1 MEDGSKDFVKKVMTN
16 RPLEDF
22 APPFQPDQYSER
34 DREHLAPFFTNLD
47 KSVYVPL
54 VLAPEL
60 IGALCSRTSR
70 ASQDLRYIYLNEFIY
85 PFVNPERDEKD
96 TDETW
101 QEKIKYGEAL
111 KKYIEFLHEHST
123 LELFSNPRARSFYI
137 KWLAQYGDD
146 SIAQMAGAHLV
157 FTGLSQVA
165 IKHFEDQRIGLA
177 PIEKSTRYVNYSQ
190 KINGRYLY
198 YTDPSLKEFGLETE
212 YCQMMDKLF
221 ATYTEL
227 IPKLNEWLL
236 KKFPQEKPAVVE
248 KKVFDTLRGLLPTS
262 TLSQV
267 AFFGNGQAFEYM
279 ISRSAKHQLGEI
291 RWAAQRA
298 FEELNQVTPSFLKR
312 IEKET
317 AQEYQAYL
325 ANKGV
330 KTTPLVEEFI
340 GRKPLSTMGEPEV
353 RLIEYDPDGEEKI
366 ITAILFSAP
375 ANHTSWNEILER
387 VRRMSGE
394 DKKRVLAQYLSGRT
408 QRWQKVGRAFENVY
422 IRFEIVMDIGAWR
435 DLHRHRMLTQM
446 RQDFSCYHGY
456 NIPPEIKEASLEQKF
471 KNALDPI
478 EELYIKI
485 KRHDPWLA
493 QYAVTLAHRIRFM
506 QWENLRQSFW
516 QTELRTI
523 PEGHPDY
530 RKIEQ
535 QKFQWIK
542 KAYPLIAEFMLVN
555 MGEYDFARR
564 GQEEKIQSKIQRLI

>member
-1 MEDGSKDFVKKVMTN
+1 MGINK
-16 RPLEDF
+16 PLENF

-34 DREHLAPFFTNLD
+34 DQEHLAPFFTNLD
-47 KSVYVPL
+47 KSVYAPL
-54 VLAPEL
+54 IFAPEL

-70 ASQDLRYIYLNEFIY
+70 TSQDLRFIYLHEFVY
-85 PFVNPERDEKD
+85 PFINPMRDEKD
-96 TDETW
+96 TDEGW
-101 QEKIKYGEAL
+101 KEKIKYGEAL
-111 KKYIEFLHEHST
+111 KKFTSFLHEHSI

-146 SIAQMAGAHLV
+146 SIAQMAGSHLV

-190 KINGRYLY
+190 KINGQYLY
-198 YTDPSLKEFGLETE
+198 YTDPNLKELGLETE
-212 YCQMMDKLF
+212 YRKTMDSLF
-221 ATYTEL
+221 ETYTSL
-227 IPKLNEWLL
+227 LPRLSEWLAQ
-236 KKFPQEKPAVVE
+236 KFPEEKPSVVE
-248 KKVFDTLRGLLPTS
+248 KKAFDTLRGLLPTS

-279 ISRSAKHQLGEI
+279 ISRSAKHKLGEI

-298 FEELNQVTPSFLKR
+298 FEELNQITPSFLRR

-317 AQEYQAYL
+317 AQEYQEYL
-325 ANKGV
+325 ANKSIKV
-330 KTTPLVEEFI
+330 TPLVEEFM
-340 GRKPLSTMGEPEV
+340 GKKPLSTMGESEV
-353 RLIEYDPDGEEKI
+353 RLVEYDPEGEEKI

-375 ANHTSWNEILER
+375 ANHTSWNEVLER
-387 VRRMSGE
+387 VKRMSIE

-422 IRFEIVMDIGAWR
+422 LRFEIVMDIGAWR

-456 NIPPEIKEASLEQKF
+456 NIPPEIKEAGLEQKF
-471 KNALDPI
+471 KNALDPV

-485 KRHDPWLA
+485 SRHDPWLA
-493 QYAVTLAHRIRFM
+493 QYAVTLAHKIRFM

-535 QKFQWIK
+535 KKFEWIK

-564 GQEEKIQSKIQRLI
+564 GQEEKIQSKIQKLL